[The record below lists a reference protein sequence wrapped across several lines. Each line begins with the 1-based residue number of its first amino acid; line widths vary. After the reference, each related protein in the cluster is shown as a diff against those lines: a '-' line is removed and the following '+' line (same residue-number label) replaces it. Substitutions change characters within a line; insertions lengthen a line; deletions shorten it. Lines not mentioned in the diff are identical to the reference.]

1 MIERMRGASGGFA
14 TLALL
19 VSLAGCDRAQHE
31 TVLATAAVDTLSGGI
46 VHVVNRGPRQWA
58 DTNGWKLVREV
69 TFTPPEAGPGSLGLP
84 GMIVMASTGEI
95 VVLDEKP
102 VSINVYLANGQ
113 FVRAIGR
120 RGAGPGE
127 YGDGADLLL
136 HLDTVVV
143 NDRANGRM
151 VLFRLD
157 GSLIAMVT
165 AISIGAPTSGISD
178 GGLIT
183 TTSVPGPP
191 GSQATAP
198 RAGAIRAHLDGTV
211 VDTIIFPTPPPLHLW
226 TLPTARLEYGSP
238 IPFTPLRIVAMDRA
252 GQLVWGDQDQY
263 RLIVAPHGLDTA
275 RIIEAP
281 AAAVPIEE
289 SLRRAAF
296 DNAVNGTPWVATRGS
311 LDDVPS
317 SYPLW
322 TDFSFDGEGRLWVL
336 RPGPRGR
343 ADHWDLFDRDG
354 VLLGAVPSPFAETPS
369 RRLFWQKDR
378 LVRIGE
384 NEDGVAMIEVW
395 RLTR

>member
-1 MIERMRGASGGFA
+1 MTSSRPLLPLLL
-14 TLALL
+14 LAI
-19 VSLAGCDRAQHE
+19 GCTQSAPIARD
-31 TVLATAAVDTLSGGI
+31 ATATIDTLPGGA
-46 VHVVNRGPRQWA
+46 VRVVNREPTQWA

-84 GMIVMASTGEI
+84 GMVVMASTGEI
-95 VVLDEKP
+95 LVLDEKP
-102 VSINVYLANGQ
+102 VSINLYSATGQ

-136 HLDTVVV
+136 HRDTVVV

-157 GSLIAMVT
+157 GSLIAMVS
-165 AISIGAPTSGISD
+165 AISIGAPASGISD
-178 GGLIT
+178 DGLIT

-211 VDTIIFPTPPPLHLW
+211 VDTLIFPTPPPLHLW

-238 IPFTPLRIVAMDRA
+238 IPFTPQRPVGMDRA
-252 GQLVWGDQDQY
+252 GQLVWGYQDQY

-296 DNAVNGTPWVATRGS
+296 DNVVKGDPWVATRGS
-311 LDDVPS
+311 LDDVPRF
-317 SYPLW
+317 YPLW

-336 RPGPRGR
+336 RPGPRGQ

-354 VLLGAVPSPFAETPS
+354 VLLGAVPAPFGETPS

-378 LVRIGE
+378 LVRVGE
-384 NEDGVAMIEVW
+384 NEDGVAVIEVW
-395 RLTR
+395 RLKR